1 MLGDVK
7 FATFDLSPEV
17 LQAITDGDMLFAID
31 QAQYLQGYL
40 PIVFLTKYL
49 ETGALPLGSV
59 DRVVLTG
66 PQIVTAD
73 TAQDVVAVLGGG
85 APLDGH
91 GVGAHAVGADLVP
104 SASSG
109 RIIEAAYRA
118 RPSCE
123 GGPGMAT
130 TATEPTADSDERV
143 RRVGAFSRLL
153 GRPELGAIAGL
164 IVVWVFFAI
173 IAADNNFVGMA
184 TTASI
189 LNRAAPLG
197 ILAVAVALLMI
208 AGEFDLSIGSI
219 LGFSGMAIMIA
230 VTPVDAGG
238 LGWSLLPAAI
248 LALVLALT
256 TGFINGWLVVLTK
269 LPSFIITL
277 GTLFIFRGLTT
288 AITRART
295 NRTQLGN
302 LDEVPGFALFEKW
315 FGREFEIIG
324 AHFSISILWWILL
337 TAIATWILV
346 RTRSGNWIFGTGGAP
361 DAARAV
367 GVPVRRV
374 KIALFLTTAFAAF
387 FVAMTQVVQ
396 FTGAD
401 TLRGT
406 GREFEAIIA
415 AVVGGCL
422 LTGGYGSAVGAALG
436 ALIFAMVQQG
446 IVITGIDGDWYQ
458 VFIGAV
464 LLAAVI
470 FNNFVRRKAAS
481 R

>member
-1 MLGDVK
+1 
-7 FATFDLSPEV
+7 
-17 LQAITDGDMLFAID
+17 
-31 QAQYLQGYL
+31 
-40 PIVFLTKYL
+40 
-49 ETGALPLGSV
+49 
-59 DRVVLTG
+59 
-66 PQIVTAD
+66 
-73 TAQDVVAVLGGG
+73 
-85 APLDGH
+85 
-91 GVGAHAVGADLVP
+91 
-104 SASSG
+104 
-109 RIIEAAYRA
+109 
-118 RPSCE
+118 
-123 GGPGMAT
+123 MAT
-130 TATEPTADSDERV
+130 TATEPTADADERV
-143 RRVGAFSRLL
+143 RRVGVLSRLL

-164 IVVWVFFAI
+164 VVVWVFFAI

-248 LALVLALT
+248 LALVLALL
-256 TGFINGWLVVLTK
+256 TGFVNGWLVVLTK

-277 GTLFIFRGLTT
+277 GTLFIFRGLTI

-302 LDEVPGFALFEKW
+302 LDEVPGFALFETW
-315 FGREFEIIG
+315 FGKEFEIFG
-324 AHFSISILWWILL
+324 ARFSISILWWVLL
-337 TAIATWILV
+337 TVIATWMLV
-346 RTRSGNWIFGTGGAP
+346 RTSSGNWIFGTGGAP
-361 DAARAV
+361 DAARNV

-387 FVAMTQVVQ
+387 FVALTQAVQ

-446 IVITGIDGDWYQ
+446 IVITGVDGDWYQ

>member
-1 MLGDVK
+1 M
-7 FATFDLSPEV
+7 
-17 LQAITDGDMLFAID
+17 
-31 QAQYLQGYL
+31 
-40 PIVFLTKYL
+40 
-49 ETGALPLGSV
+49 
-59 DRVVLTG
+59 
-66 PQIVTAD
+66 
-73 TAQDVVAVLGGG
+73 
-85 APLDGH
+85 
-91 GVGAHAVGADLVP
+91 
-104 SASSG
+104 AS
-109 RIIEAAYRA
+109 
-118 RPSCE
+118 
-123 GGPGMAT
+123 
-130 TATEPTADSDERV
+130 TATEPAAASDERV
-143 RRVGAFSRLL
+143 RRVGAVSRLL
-153 GRPELGAIAGL
+153 GRPELGALAGL
-164 IVVWVFFAI
+164 VVVWGFFAI
-173 IAADNNFVGMA
+173 VAAENNFVGMA

-197 ILAVAVALLMI
+197 ILAVAVSLLMI

-219 LGFSGMAIMIA
+219 LGFSGMAIMIG

-238 LGWSLLPAAI
+238 FGWPMLPAVG
-248 LALVLALT
+248 LALVVALA
-256 TGFINGWLVVLTK
+256 TGFVNGWLVVLTK

-277 GTLFIFRGLTT
+277 GTLFIFRGLTI

-302 LDEVPGFALFEKW
+302 LDEASGYDFFHTWFAKEFTI
-315 FGREFEIIG
+315 FGGRFGIM
-324 AHFSISILWWILL
+324 ILWWFVF
-337 TAIATWILV
+337 TALATWVLV
-346 RTRSGNWIFGTGGAP
+346 RTRSGNWIFGSGGAP

-387 FVAMTQVVQ
+387 FVALSQAVE
-396 FTGAD
+396 FNSAD

-422 LTGGYGSAVGAALG
+422 LTGGYGSAIGAALG
-436 ALIFAMVQQG
+436 AFIFAMVQQG

-470 FNNFVRRKAAS
+470 FNNFVRRKAANL
-481 R
+481 

>member
-1 MLGDVK
+1 
-7 FATFDLSPEV
+7 
-17 LQAITDGDMLFAID
+17 
-31 QAQYLQGYL
+31 
-40 PIVFLTKYL
+40 
-49 ETGALPLGSV
+49 
-59 DRVVLTG
+59 
-66 PQIVTAD
+66 
-73 TAQDVVAVLGGG
+73 
-85 APLDGH
+85 
-91 GVGAHAVGADLVP
+91 
-104 SASSG
+104 
-109 RIIEAAYRA
+109 
-118 RPSCE
+118 
-123 GGPGMAT
+123 MAT
-130 TATEPTADSDERV
+130 TATEPTADADERV
-143 RRVGAFSRLL
+143 RRVGALSRLL

-164 IVVWVFFAI
+164 IVVWAFFAI
-173 IAADNNFVGMA
+173 IAAENNFVGMA

-208 AGEFDLSIGSI
+208 AGEFDLSVGSI

-248 LALVLALT
+248 LALVLALV
-256 TGFINGWLVVLTK
+256 TGFIIGWLVVLTK

-302 LDEVPGFALFEKW
+302 LDEVPGFALFETW
-315 FGREFEIIG
+315 FGKEFEFFG
-324 AHFSISILWWILL
+324 ARFSISILWWVLL
-337 TAIATWILV
+337 TVIATWMLV

-361 DAARAV
+361 EAARAV

-387 FVAMTQVVQ
+387 FVALTQAVQ

-481 R
+481 L

>member
-1 MLGDVK
+1 
-7 FATFDLSPEV
+7 
-17 LQAITDGDMLFAID
+17 
-31 QAQYLQGYL
+31 
-40 PIVFLTKYL
+40 
-49 ETGALPLGSV
+49 
-59 DRVVLTG
+59 
-66 PQIVTAD
+66 
-73 TAQDVVAVLGGG
+73 
-85 APLDGH
+85 
-91 GVGAHAVGADLVP
+91 
-104 SASSG
+104 
-109 RIIEAAYRA
+109 
-118 RPSCE
+118 
-123 GGPGMAT
+123 MAT
-130 TATEPTADSDERV
+130 TATRPAAPADERV
-143 RRVGAFSRLL
+143 RTVGPVSRLL

-164 IVVWVFFAI
+164 VVVWVFFAI
-173 IAADNNFVGMA
+173 VAAENNFVGMA

-219 LGFSGMAIMIA
+219 VGFSGMAIMIG

-238 LGWSLLPAAI
+238 FGWPLLQAVLVAF
-248 LALVLALT
+248 VLALL
-256 TGFINGWLVVLTK
+256 TGFVNGWLVVGTR

-277 GTLFIFRGLTT
+277 GTLFVFRGLTI
-288 AITRART
+288 AVTRART

-302 LDEVPGFALFEKW
+302 LDEAAGFDLFETW
-315 FGREFEIIG
+315 FGKQFTIVG
-324 AHFSISILWWILL
+324 ARFSISILWWVAF
-337 TAIATWILV
+337 TALATWILV
-346 RTRSGNWIFGTGGAP
+346 RTRSGNWIFGTGGAAE
-361 DAARAV
+361 AARAV

-387 FVAMTQVVQ
+387 FVAMSQAIQ

-406 GREFEAIIA
+406 DDEFEAIIA

-446 IVITGIDGDWYQ
+446 IVVTGIDGDWYK

-470 FNNFVRRKAAS
+470 FNNFVRRRAAS

>member
-1 MLGDVK
+1 M
-7 FATFDLSPEV
+7 S
-17 LQAITDGDMLFAID
+17 
-31 QAQYLQGYL
+31 
-40 PIVFLTKYL
+40 
-49 ETGALPLGSV
+49 
-59 DRVVLTG
+59 
-66 PQIVTAD
+66 
-73 TAQDVVAVLGGG
+73 
-85 APLDGH
+85 
-91 GVGAHAVGADLVP
+91 
-104 SASSG
+104 
-109 RIIEAAYRA
+109 
-118 RPSCE
+118 
-123 GGPGMAT
+123 T
-130 TATEPTADSDERV
+130 TATDPTADQDERV
-143 RRVGAFSRLL
+143 RRVGGLSKLL

-164 IVVWVFFAI
+164 VVVWIFFAI
-173 IAADNNFVGMA
+173 IAAENNFVGMA

-197 ILAVAVALLMI
+197 IVAVAVALLMI

-219 LGFSGMAIMIA
+219 IGFSGMAIMIA

-238 LGWSLLPAAI
+238 LGWSLLPAVVF
-248 LALVLALT
+248 ALVLSLV
-256 TGFINGWLVVLTK
+256 TGFINGWLVVATK

-277 GTLFIFRGLTT
+277 GTLFAFRGLTV
-288 AITRART
+288 AITRLRT

-302 LDEVPGFALFEKW
+302 LDEAPGFHLFETY
-315 FGREFEIIG
+315 FGKQFELFG
-324 AHFSISILWWILL
+324 ARFSVSILWWIAL
-337 TAIATWILV
+337 TVLATWVLV

-374 KIALFLTTAFAAF
+374 KMALFLATAFTAF
-387 FVAMTQVVQ
+387 LVALIQVVE
-396 FTGAD
+396 FTSAD

-406 GREFEAIIA
+406 RREFEAIIA

-422 LTGGYGSAVGAALG
+422 LTGGYGSAIGAALG

-458 VFIGAV
+458 VFIGVV

-470 FNNFVRRKAAS
+470 FNNFIRRRTAS

>member
-1 MLGDVK
+1 
-7 FATFDLSPEV
+7 
-17 LQAITDGDMLFAID
+17 
-31 QAQYLQGYL
+31 
-40 PIVFLTKYL
+40 
-49 ETGALPLGSV
+49 
-59 DRVVLTG
+59 
-66 PQIVTAD
+66 
-73 TAQDVVAVLGGG
+73 
-85 APLDGH
+85 
-91 GVGAHAVGADLVP
+91 
-104 SASSG
+104 
-109 RIIEAAYRA
+109 
-118 RPSCE
+118 
-123 GGPGMAT
+123 MAT
-130 TATEPTADSDERV
+130 TATEPTADPDERV
-143 RRVGAFSRLL
+143 RRVGGLRKLL
-153 GRPELGAIAGL
+153 DRPELGAIAGL

-173 IAADNNFVGMA
+173 IAAENNFVGMA

-238 LGWSLLPAAI
+238 LGWSLLPAVV
-248 LALVLALT
+248 LALVLALV
-256 TGFINGWLVVLTK
+256 TGLINGWLVIVTR

-277 GTLFIFRGLTT
+277 GTLFTFRGLTI
-288 AITRART
+288 AITRLRT

-302 LDEVPGFALFEKW
+302 LDEVPGYEFFHSY
-315 FGREFEIIG
+315 FGREFEILG
-324 AHFSISILWWILL
+324 ASFSISILWWVAFTVL
-337 TAIATWILV
+337 ATWILV

-387 FVAMTQVVQ
+387 FVALSQAVE

-406 GREFEAIIA
+406 RREFEAIIA

-422 LTGGYGSAVGAALG
+422 LTGGYGSAIGAALG

-458 VFIGAV
+458 VFIGVV

-470 FNNFVRRKAAS
+470 FNNFIRRKAAS

>member
-1 MLGDVK
+1 
-7 FATFDLSPEV
+7 
-17 LQAITDGDMLFAID
+17 
-31 QAQYLQGYL
+31 
-40 PIVFLTKYL
+40 
-49 ETGALPLGSV
+49 
-59 DRVVLTG
+59 
-66 PQIVTAD
+66 
-73 TAQDVVAVLGGG
+73 
-85 APLDGH
+85 
-91 GVGAHAVGADLVP
+91 
-104 SASSG
+104 
-109 RIIEAAYRA
+109 
-118 RPSCE
+118 
-123 GGPGMAT
+123 MAT
-130 TATEPTADSDERV
+130 TATEPTAAPADERV
-143 RRVGAFSRLL
+143 RRVGVVSRLL

-173 IAADNNFVGMA
+173 IAAENNFVGMA

-219 LGFSGMAIMIA
+219 LGFSGMAIMIG

-238 LGWSLLPAAI
+238 FGLSMVPAVGIALLVAI
-248 LALVLALT
+248 L
-256 TGFINGWLVVLTK
+256 TGFLNGWLVVLTK

-277 GTLFIFRGLTT
+277 GTLFIFRGLTI

-302 LDEVPGFALFEKW
+302 LDEAPGFDFFQTW
-315 FGREFEIIG
+315 FGKEFEILG
-324 AHFSISILWWILL
+324 ARFNIAILWWIAF
-337 TAIATWILV
+337 TIIATWILV

-387 FVAMTQVVQ
+387 FVALTQAVQ
-396 FTGAD
+396 FNGAD

-436 ALIFAMVQQG
+436 AFIFAMVQQG

>member
-1 MLGDVK
+1 
-7 FATFDLSPEV
+7 
-17 LQAITDGDMLFAID
+17 
-31 QAQYLQGYL
+31 
-40 PIVFLTKYL
+40 
-49 ETGALPLGSV
+49 
-59 DRVVLTG
+59 
-66 PQIVTAD
+66 
-73 TAQDVVAVLGGG
+73 
-85 APLDGH
+85 
-91 GVGAHAVGADLVP
+91 
-104 SASSG
+104 
-109 RIIEAAYRA
+109 
-118 RPSCE
+118 
-123 GGPGMAT
+123 MAT
-130 TATEPTADSDERV
+130 TATEPTADRDERV
-143 RRVGAFSRLL
+143 RRVGGLRRLL
-153 GRPELGAIAGL
+153 DRPELGAIAGL

-173 IAADNNFVGMA
+173 IAAENNFVGMA

-238 LGWSLLPAAI
+238 LGWSLLPAVI
-248 LALVLALT
+248 LALVLALV
-256 TGFINGWLVVLTK
+256 TGLINGWLVVVTR

-277 GTLFIFRGLTT
+277 GTLFTFRGLTI

-302 LDEVPGFALFEKW
+302 LDEAPGFEFFRSY
-315 FGREFEIIG
+315 FGRGFEVLN
-324 AHFSISILWWILL
+324 ANFSISILWWVAF
-337 TAIATWILV
+337 TALATWILV

-387 FVAMTQVVQ
+387 FVALSQAVE

-406 GREFEAIIA
+406 RREFEAIIA

-422 LTGGYGSAVGAALG
+422 LTGGYGSAIGAALG

-458 VFIGAV
+458 VFIGVV

-470 FNNFVRRKAAS
+470 FNNFIRRKAAS

>member
-1 MLGDVK
+1 
-7 FATFDLSPEV
+7 
-17 LQAITDGDMLFAID
+17 
-31 QAQYLQGYL
+31 
-40 PIVFLTKYL
+40 
-49 ETGALPLGSV
+49 
-59 DRVVLTG
+59 
-66 PQIVTAD
+66 
-73 TAQDVVAVLGGG
+73 
-85 APLDGH
+85 
-91 GVGAHAVGADLVP
+91 
-104 SASSG
+104 
-109 RIIEAAYRA
+109 
-118 RPSCE
+118 
-123 GGPGMAT
+123 MAT
-130 TATEPTADSDERV
+130 TATEPAAPADERV
-143 RRVGAFSRLL
+143 RRVGALSKLL

-173 IAADNNFVGMA
+173 IAAENNLVGMA

-219 LGFSGMAIMIA
+219 LGFSGMAIMIG

-238 LGWSLLPAAI
+238 FGWSLLPAVAV
-248 LALVLALT
+248 ALVLALA
-256 TGFINGWLVVLTK
+256 TGLVNGWLVVATK

-277 GTLFIFRGLTT
+277 GTLFVFRGLTI
-288 AITRART
+288 AVTRART

-302 LDEVPGFALFEKW
+302 LDEAPGFALFQSL
-315 FGREFEIIG
+315 FGREFHVLG
-324 AHFSISILWWILL
+324 ANFSVSILWWVAFTVL
-337 TAIATWILV
+337 ATWILM

-361 DAARAV
+361 EAARAV

-387 FVAMTQVVQ
+387 FVAMTQAVE

-406 GREFEAIIA
+406 RDEFEAIIA

-422 LTGGYGSAVGAALG
+422 LTGGYGSAVGATLG

-470 FNNFVRRKAAS
+470 FNNFIRGKTAS

>member
-1 MLGDVK
+1 
-7 FATFDLSPEV
+7 
-17 LQAITDGDMLFAID
+17 
-31 QAQYLQGYL
+31 
-40 PIVFLTKYL
+40 
-49 ETGALPLGSV
+49 
-59 DRVVLTG
+59 
-66 PQIVTAD
+66 
-73 TAQDVVAVLGGG
+73 
-85 APLDGH
+85 
-91 GVGAHAVGADLVP
+91 
-104 SASSG
+104 
-109 RIIEAAYRA
+109 
-118 RPSCE
+118 
-123 GGPGMAT
+123 MAT
-130 TATEPTADSDERV
+130 TASPPTAAADERV
-143 RRVGAFSRLL
+143 RRVGTVSRLL
-153 GRPELGAIAGL
+153 ARPELGAIAGL
-164 IVVWVFFAI
+164 IVVWIFFAI
-173 IAADNNFVGMA
+173 VAPAENNFVGMA

-197 ILAVAVALLMI
+197 ILAVAVSLLMI

-238 LGWSLLPAAI
+238 LGWSLLMAAGVALL
-248 LALVLALT
+248 LALLT
-256 TGFINGWLVVLTK
+256 GLVNGWLVVATK

-277 GTLFIFRGLTT
+277 GTLFTFRGLTI
-288 AITRART
+288 AVTRART

-302 LDEVPGFALFEKW
+302 LDDASGFGLFETY
-315 FGREFEIIG
+315 FGKDFELLG
-324 AHFSISILWWILL
+324 ARFSVSILWWI
-337 TAIATWILV
+337 AITVLATWILV

-361 DAARAV
+361 EAARSI

-387 FVAMTQVVQ
+387 LVALIQAVQ

-406 GREFEAIIA
+406 RREFEAIIA

-422 LTGGYGSAVGAALG
+422 LTGGYGSAIGAALG

-458 VFIGAV
+458 VFIGVV

-470 FNNFVRRKAAS
+470 FNNFVRRKAVN